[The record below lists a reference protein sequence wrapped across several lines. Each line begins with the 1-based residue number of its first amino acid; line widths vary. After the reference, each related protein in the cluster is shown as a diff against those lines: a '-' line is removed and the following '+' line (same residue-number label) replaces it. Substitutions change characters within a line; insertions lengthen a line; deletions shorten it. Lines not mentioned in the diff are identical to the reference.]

1 MYLTKGIVPKFYPVC
16 FKPKLKKCLLKI
28 YKLKKR
34 KQIERTKK
42 KKKKV
47 TSKCKISLSNKFKET
62 LARSD
67 DFKKKI
73 TSKSQTSL
81 FNKKNIWTYLKNL

>member
-1 MYLTKGIVPKFYPVC
+1 MYLTKGIVPKFYPIC

-42 KKKKV
+42 KKKV
-47 TSKCKISLSNKFKET
+47 TSKSKTSLSNKFKET
-62 LARSD
+62 LAGSD
-67 DFKKKI
+67 DLKKKKI